1 MTARGTLV
9 LWTLVGALGLY
20 LWASARAPGG
30 RTPEPPPATPL
41 LRFDPAAVTTL
52 TITDAGT
59 TTTLVRRDGLWVPA
73 RGGREV
79 PRDLVDGFV
88 AALARLSPLAVL
100 EGRDDLDAYGL
111 ERPRREIRLVA
122 VGHDGPLGLALG
134 DDNPAGT
141 GVYARRL
148 DDTEV
153 LLVGAVIR
161 WEAEK
166 VVRALRQG
174 EP

>member
-30 RTPEPPPATPL
+30 RTPEPPPAPPL
-41 LRFDPAAVTTL
+41 LRFDPGAVTTL
-52 TITDAGT
+52 TITDAGAS
-59 TTTLVRRDGLWVPA
+59 TTLVRRGGLWAPA
-73 RGGREV
+73 RGGRKVRAEA
-79 PRDLVDGFV
+79 VDGLV
-88 AALARLSPLAVL
+88 ATLASLSPLAVL
-100 EGRDDLDAYGL
+100 ESGGDLAAYGL
-111 ERPRREIRLVA
+111 DRPRWEIRLA
-122 VGHDGPLGLALG
+122 APGHDGPLGLAIG

-141 GVYARRL
+141 GVYVRRL
-148 DDTEV
+148 DGGDA

-166 VVRALRQG
+166 LVRALRQG